1 MIDALLLAAALVT
14 AAPAPADTVVE
25 LRRGDRV
32 VVSNVSGDLVIEAWD
47 RDVLEIVG
55 DDDDRPGL
63 EVRRRGPSVEIGPE
77 GGRRRRR
84 SVDAVIRVPT
94 WADVEVVG
102 LSLDVSVHG
111 LAGELRV
118 GNVSGEIRV
127 RDVAGAVD
135 ARSIDGTIDIQDARG
150 GVRASSQSDDV
161 MVARASG
168 PVEVHSGSGD
178 LLLTELRS
186 ESVRAETQDGDIE
199 FGGTIADN
207 GSYGFFVHDGDATLA
222 LSASTSARVSVSTF
236 DGEFESEFPVVVER
250 FTGGRAFEFVLGD
263 GSARIQIEVFDGEIR
278 LLQRR

>member
-1 MIDALLLAAALVT
+1 MIDALLFAAALAT
-14 AAPAPADTVVE
+14 AVPAPVDTVVE

-32 VVSNVSGDLVIEAWD
+32 VVSNVAGDLVIEAWD

-55 DDDDRPGL
+55 EDDHPAL
-63 EVRRRGPSVEIGPE
+63 EVRRGGSRVEIGPE

-84 SVDAVIRVPT
+84 SVDAVIRVPQ
-94 WADVEVVG
+94 WADVEIVG
-102 LSLDVSVHG
+102 LSLDVSVRG
-111 LAGELRV
+111 LEGELRV
-118 GNVSGEIRV
+118 GNVSGDIRV

-135 ARSIDGTIDIQDARG
+135 ARSIDGTIEIQDARG

-161 MVARASG
+161 IVARVAG

-178 LLLTELRS
+178 LVLTDVRS
-186 ESVRAETQDGDIE
+186 KSVRAETQDGDID
-199 FGGTIADN
+199 FGGTIADD

-222 LSASTSARVSVSTF
+222 LSATTSARVSVSTF

-250 FTGGRAFEFVLGD
+250 FTGGREFEFVLGD